1 MEDIVK
7 MTRSDAK
14 HIPEE
19 VENTTSSENRILWLP
34 GRGSCP
40 AMLSGK
46 IEMADFFKPYIAKSG
61 TSMATPIVSGAAA
74 LVLQKYPRM
83 SNEEF
88 LRRVALTA
96 TDLGEPWNKQG
107 FGMLNVRRLLENK

>member
-1 MEDIVK
+1 
-7 MTRSDAK
+7 
-14 HIPEE
+14 
-19 VENTTSSENRILWLP
+19 
-34 GRGSCP
+34 
-40 AMLSGK
+40 
-46 IEMADFFKPYIAKSG
+46 
-61 TSMATPIVSGAAA
+61 MATPIVSGAAA

-88 LRRVALTA
+88 LRMVALTA

>member
-1 MEDIVK
+1 
-7 MTRSDAK
+7 
-14 HIPEE
+14 
-19 VENTTSSENRILWLP
+19 
-34 GRGSCP
+34 
-40 AMLSGK
+40 
-46 IEMADFFKPYIAKSG
+46 
-61 TSMATPIVSGAAA
+61 MATPIVSGAAA
-74 LVLQKYPRM
+74 LVLQKYPGM